1 MTADTTISPIARLVG
16 AIDVLTEDL
25 AARIRADESAYLD
38 NQLLTPEQLI
48 STIRENLLGILGV
61 VADDT
66 LVDTHAAVD
75 AGRLKA
81 EQGIPL
87 DSLLHAYRLGGMVIW
102 DHLLAGAVEDGNT
115 DALVQL
121 ASRLWATIDTFS
133 GAAAEAYR
141 RFADERLRRDKTSH
155 DLLLTSLLDG
165 PIENETRTAELIR
178 ELDLPPRAS
187 YLVVTAEDDPL
198 HDLAAR
204 LARAG
209 IPSAWTEQR
218 GRVFGVVALGPRT
231 DPATVT
237 AMLSESVQGRI
248 GTSQPHSVGTLP
260 VHGKR
265 EALAA
270 KRCLA
275 PGSAGV
281 HVFGS
286 SPIALLVTAASDV
299 TDQICTGVLGGL
311 AELPAAARTVLLD
324 TLQAWFDAKGST
336 ADAAKILHCHR
347 NTVLYRL
354 NQIAELTGRSVT
366 DPRSSAE
373 LYVASTANA
382 LGSSRFAAT

>member
-1 MTADTTISPIARLVG
+1 LAG

-38 NQLLTPEQLI
+38 NQLLTPEQLV
-48 STIRENLLGILGV
+48 STVRENLLGILGV
-61 VADDT
+61 LGDDA

-87 DSLLHAYRLGGMVIW
+87 DSLLHAYRLGGMVLW

-115 DALVQL
+115 EALVQL

-165 PIENETRTAELIR
+165 PVENEARTAELIR
-178 ELDLPPRAS
+178 ELDLPPRAT
-187 YLVVTAEDDPL
+187 YLVVATDDDPL
-198 HDLAAR
+198 QDVAAR
-204 LARAG
+204 LSRAG
-209 IPSAWTEQR
+209 IASAWTEQR
-218 GRVFGVVALGPRT
+218 GRVFGVVALSPRT
-231 DPATVT
+231 DTATVM
-237 AMLSESVQGRI
+237 AMLSESVQGRV
-248 GTSQPHSVGTLP
+248 GASRPHPAGSLP
-260 VHGKR
+260 VNGKR

-270 KRCLA
+270 KRCVA

-286 SPIALLVTAASDV
+286 SPIALLVTASSEV
-299 TDQICTGVLGGL
+299 TDDVCNGVFGGL
-311 AELPAAARTVLLD
+311 AELPAPARAILLD
-324 TLQAWFDAKGST
+324 TLRAWFDAKGST
-336 ADAAKILHCHR
+336 ADAAKSLHCHR